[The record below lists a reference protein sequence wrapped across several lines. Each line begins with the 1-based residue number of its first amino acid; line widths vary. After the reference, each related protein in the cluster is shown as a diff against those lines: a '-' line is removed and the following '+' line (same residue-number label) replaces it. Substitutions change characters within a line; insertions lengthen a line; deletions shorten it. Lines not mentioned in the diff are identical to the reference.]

1 MKNINIK
8 LFLLMIVDAIFKI
21 VVKATFIYMALLG
34 GWVVACYH
42 PTGSKQEQTGIQ
54 QVWVVDLVHH
64 PTGSKP
70 NSCCIPVGLW
80 VFV

>member
-1 MKNINIK
+1 
-8 LFLLMIVDAIFKI
+8 
-21 VVKATFIYMALLG
+21 LLG

-54 QVWVVDLVHH
+54 QVWVVVLVHH